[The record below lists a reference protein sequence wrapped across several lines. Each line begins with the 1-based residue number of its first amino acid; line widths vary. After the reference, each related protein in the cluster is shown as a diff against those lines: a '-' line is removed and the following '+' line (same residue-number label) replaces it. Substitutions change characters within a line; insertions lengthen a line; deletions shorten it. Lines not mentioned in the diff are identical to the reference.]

1 MENCDAAPAEHL
13 RECFKKTFSVP
24 ALPLKPFSADA
35 EVMRG
40 NVDQV
45 LCVPPMQRRYRL
57 DWSEDLLTWSV
68 DGQVVHSLQGKGNV
82 PDLPQSLRVIFR
94 TAHGAG
100 DGPASQVWVQR
111 MKYTATA

>member
-1 MENCDAAPAEHL
+1 MLEEIFL
-13 RECFKKTFSVP
+13 VP
-24 ALPLKPFSADA
+24 ALPLKPYGADA
-35 EVMRG
+35 EAMRCK
-40 NVDQV
+40 VDRV

-94 TAHGAG
+94 TAHGDG
-100 DGPASQVWVQR
+100 DGPASQVWIQR
-111 MKYTATA
+111 MKYTAAA